1 MTDTDIDERNKT
13 RRASLAKARQVRAN
27 NIATRAERLQRR
39 EEQIARAAA
48 SPPVTSEFEGLTA
61 TECCDECVR
70 NLNAARG
77 AQKRINE
84 FEVLYKRQPSRV
96 LGNETVMEGDAE
108 WLSRNF
114 DARPANLIEGDPGQ
128 PERPELKAEWKKLT
142 AAVGGLC
149 IISGKSYCASP
160 TKGGLHS
167 AEKNDY
173 EALKRFKRA
182 KEMLMD
188 AKLDLQKMSQ

>member
-1 MTDTDIDERNKT
+1 MTDTAIPETKRHGNP
-13 RRASLAKARQVRAN
+13 AGLAKARQVRAN
-27 NIATRAERLQRR
+27 NVARLREQRAMKTSDVPP
-39 EEQIARAAA
+39 RAAK
-48 SPPVTSEFEGLTA
+48 VNEFEGLTV
-61 TECCDECVR
+61 TECCDECIR
-70 NLNAARG
+70 NLNAARA

-84 FEVLYKRQPSRV
+84 IGALYKRQPSV
-96 LGNETVMEGDAE
+96 IIGNETVMEGDAE

-128 PERPELKAEWKKLT
+128 PENKELKAEWKKLT
-142 AAVGGLC
+142 AIVGGLC

-160 TKGGLHS
+160 SKGGLHS

-182 KEMLMD
+182 KEVLLD
-188 AKLDLQKMSQ
+188 AKLDLQKMGG

>member
-1 MTDTDIDERNKT
+1 MTDTDIDKRNET
-13 RRASLAKARQVRAN
+13 RRASLAKARQVLANERAKERERVFAQS
-27 NIATRAERLQRR
+27 ATRVADPPPRP
-39 EEQIARAAA
+39 AA
-48 SPPVTSEFEGLTA
+48 EFEGLTA

-84 FEVLYKRQPSRV
+84 FEVLYKRHPSRV

-114 DARPANLIEGDPGQ
+114 DARAANLIEGDPGQ

-149 IISGKSYCASP
+149 IISGKPYCASP

>member
-1 MTDTDIDERNKT
+1 MTDTTIVDKATEQ
-13 RRASLAKARQVRAN
+13 RRASLKKARQVRSN
-27 NIATRAERLQRR
+27 KLAEARWRR
-39 EEQIARAAA
+39 ETLATDKPMIR
-48 SPPVTSEFEGLTA
+48 SEFEGLTV

-84 FEVLYKRQPSRV
+84 FEVLYKRLPSRII
-96 LGNETVMEGDAE
+96 GNETVMEGDAE

-128 PERPELKAEWKKLT
+128 PEKPELKAEWKKLT

-149 IISGKSYCASP
+149 IISGRSYCASP
-160 TKGGLHS
+160 AKGGLHS

-188 AKLDLQKMSQ
+188 AKLDLQKMGG